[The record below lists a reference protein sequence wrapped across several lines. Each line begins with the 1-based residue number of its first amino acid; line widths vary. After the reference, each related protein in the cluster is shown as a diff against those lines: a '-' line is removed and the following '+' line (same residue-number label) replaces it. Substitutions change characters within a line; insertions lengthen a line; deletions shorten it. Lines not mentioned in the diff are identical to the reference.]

1 MNRRRFEIESSH
13 STYLLVNVIRVHPGP
28 PDPHRSVSTG
38 IEKFRIIRPA
48 MKYQQTPTSRFSKAS
63 AWLQR
68 DGSWHPFVSEPGVFY
83 RVQGKVLQRVRFEDD
98 EDEALLR
105 LFDAVQ
111 PFPSRIFREG
121 FREEVRFITE
131 DDHYLLTDVL
141 IRAYIGWDTLAQAA
155 ESFGIR
161 MSFSG
166 GNSLHCSIA
175 LRIWSGD
182 SIMRTLILG
191 RAFTTVAAQLARD
204 SYEGIPHTVG
214 EVIGLLRSAND
225 FFMEELYQ
233 PPDKSGSSGGRML
246 EQEELF

>member
-1 MNRRRFEIESSH
+1 
-13 STYLLVNVIRVHPGP
+13 
-28 PDPHRSVSTG
+28 
-38 IEKFRIIRPA
+38 

-68 DGSWHPFVSEPGVFY
+68 DGSWHPFASEPGVFY
-83 RVQGKVLQRVRFEDD
+83 RIQGKMLQRVRFEED

-111 PFPSRIFREG
+111 PFPVRVFREG
-121 FREEVRFITE
+121 FREEVRFVVE
-131 DDHYLLTDVL
+131 NDHYLLTDVL
-141 IRAYIGWDTLAQAA
+141 VRAYIGWDTLAQAA
-155 ESFGIR
+155 EGFGIR

-175 LRIWSGD
+175 VRTWSAD
-182 SIMRTLILG
+182 SILRTLILG
-191 RAFTTVAAQLARD
+191 RAFITVATQLARD

-214 EVIGLLRSAND
+214 EITGLLRSAND
-225 FFMEELYQ
+225 FFLEEFYQ
-233 PPDKSGSSGGRML
+233 RPDKSASGSRIH